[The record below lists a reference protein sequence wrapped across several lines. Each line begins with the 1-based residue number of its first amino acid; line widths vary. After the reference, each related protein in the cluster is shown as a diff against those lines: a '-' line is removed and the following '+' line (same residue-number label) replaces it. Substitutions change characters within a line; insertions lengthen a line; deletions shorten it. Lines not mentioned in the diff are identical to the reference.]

1 MMKSKYF
8 KYYQPNKK
16 DLKDKVGDC
25 SIRAFTKAL
34 KMEWLE
40 VFDSL
45 YPYAREAQCLFNQKG
60 AYEPFLKDR
69 GWVYIPLKRDDKQT
83 VTNFV
88 SNHKGGT
95 YILYIKVGFGTH
107 LVTVEDGYFW
117 DTWDCGQKYIYGYY
131 IKEA

>member
-1 MMKSKYF
+1 MAHSKYF

-34 KMEWLE
+34 NMDWLE
-40 VFDSL
+40 VFDAL

-69 GWVYIPLKRDDKQT
+69 GWIYTPLKRGDKQT
-83 VTNFV
+83 VINFV
-88 SNHKGGT
+88 SNHKEGT
-95 YILYIKVGFGTH
+95 FILYIKVGFGTH
-107 LVTVEDGYFW
+107 LVAVEDGYFW
-117 DTWDCGQKYIYGYY
+117 DTWDCGQKYVYGYY
-131 IKEA
+131 KKEG